1 MWNADIIGILFSVYS
16 SGILVPVVGCM
27 FVCPSP
33 PHSHVE
39 TLTHSV
45 RIFGDRV
52 FERQLDYECGVP
64 ITGLVFLREK
74 TLQNLHPVAPC
85 PERTRQEGT
94 VCKL

>member
-16 SGILVPVVGCM
+16 SGILVPVVDCM

-64 ITGLVFLREK
+64 MNLINAFTGIRES
-74 TLQNLHPVAPC
+74 LFSRSAL
-85 PERTRQEGT
+85 
-94 VCKL
+94 